1 MAEEP
6 LSKRIL
12 QSTETAK
19 TKSITLK
26 LPAALHQELQEFKA
40 ELHRVAPNL
49 IFNASA
55 ICAEALEDALKKA
68 RKELEA
74 LKAEQGGKQQGAEGQ
89 EAPGQS
95 AGSPETSEAG
105 QEAGSPAGSTMATPA
120 QSEPEPEQ
128 RRGLFR

>member
-1 MAEEP
+1 M
-6 LSKRIL
+6 SKRVL
-12 QSTETAK
+12 QSAK
-19 TKSITLK
+19 ANETKSLTLK
-26 LPAALHQELQEFKA
+26 LPAALHQELQDFKA

-74 LKAEQGGKQQGAEGQ
+74 LKAEQSRERQ
-89 EAPGQS
+89 EQDTAQAPGET

-105 QEAGSPAGSTMATPA
+105 RETGTLAGSTSA
-120 QSEPEPEQ
+120 QGSP
-128 RRGLFR
+128 